1 MNESLD
7 ELKSDAKELASR
19 MAEGIKAGSLTAA
32 QFIAAASAASGIAA
46 VAEPRDIADEA
57 KSSRNSR
64 RRRIRVGSTK
74 CTAVNKDER
83 ERRNAKRKAALQ
95 ARKRN
100 RK

>member
-1 MNESLD
+1 MNESVD
-7 ELKSDAKELASR
+7 ELKATAEKL
-19 MAEGIKAGSLTAA
+19 AEGMANAVKSTAGAMA
-32 QFIAAASAASGIAA
+32 GFAAAAGLLL
-46 VAEPRDIADEA
+46 AETEGIADEA

-64 RRRIRVGSTK
+64 RRKIRVGSTK

-95 ARKRN
+95 AKKRN

>member
-7 ELKSDAKELASR
+7 EIKAAAEKF
-19 MAEGIKAGSLTAA
+19 AEGMTNAAKSTAGMMAG
-32 QFIAAASAASGIAA
+32 FAAAAGLLL
-46 VAEPRDIADEA
+46 AETEGIADEA
-57 KSSRNSR
+57 KSSRSSR

-74 CTAVNKDER
+74 RTAVSKDER